1 MLEKQLQDQLQAHRY
16 VILRG
21 VDLEKHTPSAGNI
34 ADLGDRRV
42 RNEVDLFRAL
52 SSDLCI

>member
-1 MLEKQLQDQLQAHRY
+1 MLGKQADQLQAHRY
-16 VILRG
+16 VTLRG
-21 VDLEKHTPSAGNI
+21 VDLEKHTPSAGNT
-34 ADLGDRRV
+34 ADLGDRHV